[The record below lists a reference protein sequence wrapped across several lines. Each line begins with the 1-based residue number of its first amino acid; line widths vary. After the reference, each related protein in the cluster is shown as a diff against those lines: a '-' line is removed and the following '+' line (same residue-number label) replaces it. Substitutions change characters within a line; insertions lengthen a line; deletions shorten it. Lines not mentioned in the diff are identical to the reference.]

1 MKPGS
6 ERQESWSERNF
17 AQKAPL
23 SVPFLFVRAYT
34 PVLIAEL
41 NINHFWGG
49 MDHIIQFSLKC
60 MGGIIYGNE
69 KKVHQKHLG
78 AI

>member
-6 ERQESWSERNF
+6 ERRESWSERNF

-49 MDHIIQFSLKC
+49 DGPYNTIFTEMYGWDHLW
-60 MGGIIYGNE
+60 E
-69 KKVHQKHLG
+69 
-78 AI
+78 